1 MQLKDKL
8 KYFGI
13 NFFLLSKS
21 LILFGIS
28 KKLYRKNKFLKLSDK
43 LLNNLDFFL
52 KNTFIIDIKL
62 RDKIFMDIKK
72 LKILHSYK
80 GFRHTHCL
88 HFNGQRTKTNN
99 KTNKKKRKYK

>member
-28 KKLYRKNKFLKLSDK
+28 KKLYKKNKF
-43 LLNNLDFFL
+43 LNNLDFFL

-62 RDKIFMDIKK
+62 RDKIFIDIRK

-88 HFNGQRTKTNN
+88 PVHGQRTKTNN
-99 KTNKKKRKYK
+99 KTNKKKLIPKYFNLS